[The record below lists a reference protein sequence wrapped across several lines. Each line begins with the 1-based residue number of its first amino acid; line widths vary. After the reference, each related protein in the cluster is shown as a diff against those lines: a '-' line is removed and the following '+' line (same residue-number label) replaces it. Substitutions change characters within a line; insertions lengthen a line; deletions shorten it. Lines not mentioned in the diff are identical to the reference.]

1 MLADVIERQQIE
13 TKNTMKFLKYAL
25 GKRAPKNLNDTNL
38 LNDSIDNFT
47 SINKT
52 NESIK
57 MINGESTFD

>member
-1 MLADVIERQQIE
+1 
-13 TKNTMKFLKYAL
+13 MKFLKYAL
-25 GKRAPKNLNDTNL
+25 GKRAPKNMNDTNL

-57 MINGESTFD
+57 MINGESTYD